1 MQIDV
6 AVVWISQTAK
16 WNYGK
21 YICTFFLAKHP
32 LRVDHMLEFC
42 LWYWFHLTPPSIH
55 FSFYFFFFLLFD
67 AEHISR
73 LSGVVI
79 IKILTHIQFAGVID
93 TFWMCRN
100 KTKEKNYIKSI
111 FLNQIRWFLAKI
123 QKKIIHLPW
132 HLWLYIESVCLFAVC
147 LVIEEKCEEKK
158 ENNNNKFSNVCARN
172 LCGCNVSIWR
182 NWKITFLALAD

>member
-21 YICTFFLAKHP
+21 YICTFFSSKASITCRSYAWVLFMVLISSHS
-32 LRVDHMLEFC
+32 
-42 LWYWFHLTPPSIH
+42 SIH
-55 FSFYFFFFLLFD
+55 PFLFLFLSFFD